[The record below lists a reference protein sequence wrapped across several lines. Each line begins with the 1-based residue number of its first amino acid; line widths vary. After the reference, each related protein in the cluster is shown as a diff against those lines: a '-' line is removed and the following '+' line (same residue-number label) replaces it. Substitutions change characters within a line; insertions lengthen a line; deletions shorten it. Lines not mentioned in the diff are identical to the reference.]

1 LTAVALPVSAF
12 SEATHKIIN
21 LEAARSSNMHRTLN
35 SLGFRLGLATQFK
48 HMTALE
54 WVGEGGERE
63 DAPFCRSARHFHDPL
78 KPWDQAGLVPHNLLV
93 SLGCGGTEFESSL
106 VWSQKDAQDP
116 TGSLKGTWSWPEA
129 RKHFYGAL
137 ASSSATDREGRW
149 ADTLRAVGHAMHFVE
164 DASVPEHVR
173 NDTHIHEA
181 ALRYVG
187 IHGYGNYE
195 SWVADEHN
203 NDKKLATLVQTYLSA
218 PSLPDRVVLA
228 QGTGD
233 STVPVPIA
241 RLIDTNRYTGADP
254 NVTKSGPIGI
264 AEFANANFFSKDT
277 GDGKAYPFP
286 KRRALVGVTLMTPS
300 ERHVRR
306 YYRKDLLDGVPVVP
320 VLAECVFDQA
330 ALAAGIPAPEVTCA
344 DKNVWKAVAAIMLP
358 QALGY
363 ATAALDYF
371 FRGRL
376 GVQVERRGQ
385 VLGLRITNLT
395 PDERMEG
402 VFNLYY
408 DTSNDQ
414 RSLLTSWFLG
424 LDSQA
429 QSDFLPFP
437 TPPKGFKG
445 YALLFEGTLGLE
457 SGAIAGRVF
466 DPVPGAYIFML
477 GREVMP
483 EGTSDFRTLG
493 VLEIPTPV
501 AAADFGSFIMKYRA
515 GPETQES
522 HVTGY
527 LYRALYESPGD
538 TLRLGPYLGGTGCV
552 ALEYDGAT
560 NAPTIFLGSLGPA
573 AVDIFEAETPTS
585 VTDLEEFTYSS
596 PPVEVRKLRPSP
608 VQATDGMLPAEIRI
622 SGVRLLGVRVVTEP
636 PFPALPFVGQRVNQ
650 CSGYWLVDV
659 VP

>member
-1 LTAVALPVSAF
+1 
-12 SEATHKIIN
+12 
-21 LEAARSSNMHRTLN
+21 
-35 SLGFRLGLATQFK
+35 
-48 HMTALE
+48 
-54 WVGEGGERE
+54 
-63 DAPFCRSARHFHDPL
+63 
-78 KPWDQAGLVPHNLLV
+78 VPHNLLV

-129 RKHFYGAL
+129 RKHFYWAL
-137 ASSSATDREGRW
+137 ASSNATDREGRW

-195 SWVADEHN
+195 SWIGDLHKEAGDVPGFVQRFLSRTTPPD
-203 NDKKLATLVQTYLSA
+203 ATILT
-218 PSLPDRVVLA
+218 

-233 STVPVPIA
+233 PAVPVPIA
-241 RLIDTNRYTGADP
+241 RLIDTDRYTGADAS
-254 NVTKSGPIGI
+254 VTLTGPIGI

-286 KRRALVGVTLMTPS
+286 RRADLTLATKTPPS
-300 ERHVRR
+300 GRHVRR
-306 YYRKDLLDGVPVVP
+306 YYDKPKNPMNGIEVRPI
-320 VLAECVFDQA
+320 LAECVFDQA
-330 ALAAGIPAPEVTCA
+330 ALAAGIPAPEVTCT
-344 DKNVWKAVAAIMLP
+344 DQTVWGAVAFEMLP

-385 VLGLRITNLT
+385 VLGLRITNRT
-395 PDERMEG
+395 PGERMEG
-402 VFNLYY
+402 IFNLYY
-408 DTSNDQ
+408 DMSASDDRT
-414 RSLLTSWFLG
+414 LLASWLLG
-424 LDSQA
+424 LDEQA

-466 DPVPGAYIFML
+466 DPVPGAYVFAL
-477 GREVMP
+477 GMGRVSD
-483 EGTSDFRTLG
+483 GTVVEDRTLG
-493 VLEIPTPV
+493 VVEQPAPV
-501 AAADFGSFIMKYRA
+501 AGAELFSGHFRVAQGSSTEEGVWK
-515 GPETQES
+515 
-522 HVTGY
+522 GY
-527 LYRALYESPGD
+527 LYRALYESPGNW
-538 TLRLGPYLGGTGCV
+538 LRLVAALPNATGC
-552 ALEYDGAT
+552 ATWDGE
-560 NAPTIFLGSLGPA
+560 PQEGQPQVYVGPA
-573 AVDIFEAETPTS
+573 EIEIYAAETPMS
-585 VTDLEEFTYSS
+585 VTDLEEFTFSS
-596 PPVEVRKLRPSP
+596 PPVMVRKLDTVVAS
-608 VQATDGMLPAEIRI
+608 QGMAPYEVKIE
-622 SGVRLLGVRVVTEP
+622 GVRFLWAQAKTVP
-636 PFPALPFVGQRVNQ
+636 PYPTPPPPLKRTSACGT
-650 CSGYWLVDV
+650 YWLVDV